1 MQLRRSHPILTL
13 TVRGAIAIALMSGV
27 ATSRAGDDAA
37 SGARTTDQRAVR
49 RTPDGVPDLQGIW
62 TGGTLTPFERPPHLA
77 QKSVLTPEE
86 IAEQQR
92 QLTEK
97 FWAAGHVAGEVG
109 RDNDAFLDQDLA
121 VLPTGQTSLVVE
133 PSDGVVPVRPEAE
146 RRRNLNLAGVD
157 TYETMSQWDRCITRN
172 PTSLFPVVYN
182 NAYQIVQT
190 PTHIVIIAEMI
201 HDARVIPLNG
211 GPHLDS
217 RIRSWS
223 GDSRGRWEGDTLV
236 VDTTN
241 FNGRGWIATG
251 QNAGRLRGVPFT
263 EDLHITERF
272 RPIDAQT
279 LQYEITI
286 DDPQIYAAPWKLAFP
301 LGRDDAYQMFEYA
314 CHEGNQAV
322 ELVLRGARVQER
334 AAEVSQRP
342 GAR

>member
-1 MQLRRSHPILTL
+1 MQLLNKHPFGTP
-13 TVRGAIAIALMSGV
+13 TVTGAIAIALMSPV
-27 ATSRAGDDAA
+27 ATSRAGDDNA
-37 SGARTTDQRAVR
+37 SGATTTERRAVR

-62 TGGTLTPFERPPHLA
+62 TGGTLTPFERPPNLT
-77 QKSVLTPEE
+77 QKSVLTQAE

-109 RDNDAFLDQDLA
+109 RDNDAFLDQDLE

-133 PSDGVVPVRPEAE
+133 PTDGLAPIRPEAE
-146 RRRNLNLAGVD
+146 QRRNFNVASVD
-157 TYETMSQWDRCITRN
+157 SYETMSQWDRCITRD

-190 PTHIVIIAEMI
+190 PTHIVLVAEMI
-201 HDARVIPLNG
+201 HDARVIPLEG
-211 GPHLDS
+211 APHLDS

-223 GDSRGRWEGDTLV
+223 GDSRGRWEGATLV

-251 QNAGRLRGVPFT
+251 LNAGRLRGLPYT

-272 RPIDAQT
+272 TLLDSQT

-286 DDPQIYAAPWKLAFP
+286 DDPQIYTAPWKIAFP
-301 LGRDDAYQMFEYA
+301 LTRDDTYQMFEYA
-314 CHEGNQAV
+314 CHEGNHAV
-322 ELVLRGARVQER
+322 ELILRGARVQER
-334 AAEVSQRP
+334 AADDSQRP
-342 GAR
+342 VAR